1 MNLHTTPIAGAYL
14 ITLNPHQDQRGFFAR
29 TWCADTFAKHGLN
42 TTISQCNLSYT
53 RQAGTIRGL
62 HYQLP
67 PHAEAKLI
75 RCISGDIFDVCVDLR
90 PDSPT
95 YLQHY
100 ATTLS
105 AENQHALYIPE
116 GCAHGFQ
123 SLKDHTTITYQVSA
137 AYAPEHER
145 GLRYDDPSLKIN
157 WPQPVTDVSERDQQ
171 HPFLTTL
178 TTQALKP

>member
-42 TTISQCNLSYT
+42 ATISQCNLSYT

-90 PDSPT
+90 PDSAT

-123 SLKDHTTITYQVSA
+123 SLQDHTTITYQVSA
-137 AYAPEHER
+137 AYAPAHER

-171 HPFLTTL
+171 HPLL